1 MTLPSKGGGSFRRSA
16 PGRDFDFLIVGGGV
30 TGCVMASLLVN
41 RKLAAPGRVA
51 IVADGAQ
58 DPAAPAV
65 PDSEWD
71 LRVFALSRASQRL
84 LTICGAWQLLPAQ
97 KFHAYERMCVW
108 DALGGI
114 PRGGHPLGGIPRGGI
129 PLGGTSRAVTP
140 PAGISRGETLP
151 GHIARA
157 GEPAGAGVLRFDCA
171 ELGEPNLGY
180 IVEGRAL
187 QTACRRAAATAGA
200 VSIEAGIVNI
210 LVDAAQVRVGLSDDR
225 ELQCQLLIAADGADS
240 AARKLLGIDTA
251 GHSYHQEA
259 LVAHVR
265 TAIPHGNTAWQR
277 FLPGGPLAFL
287 PLPDGRSSIVW
298 STARPEARRLRAL
311 APAAFGAAL
320 ERASGEVLGACE
332 LTTPI
337 ASFPLRLQYALDYAR
352 PRAVLVGDAAHA
364 VHPLAGQGLNLGL
377 LDCAV
382 LAEVLGGDQRGPR
395 DAVAGGPACFG
406 EHKLLR
412 RYERRRKAE
421 NLLSA
426 TVFDSLE
433 RLFSNDSPLLA
444 RLRIAG
450 LTAVGRVPF
459 LKRELAARA
468 LGLSGD
474 VPAFLRS
481 GPG

>member
-1 MTLPSKGGGSFRRSA
+1 MTLPPRGAAHIRSGA
-16 PGRDFDFLIVGGGV
+16 QARDFDFLIIGGGI

-58 DPAAPAV
+58 PAAGAAGA
-65 PDSEWD
+65 DSDWD

-84 LTICGAWQLLPAQ
+84 LTICGAWQLLPTQ
-97 KFHAYERMCVW
+97 KYNAYERMCVW
-108 DALGGI
+108 DARGDTPRGDTPPGGT
-114 PRGGHPLGGIPRGGI
+114 PRGGTPRG
-129 PLGGTSRAVTP
+129 
-140 PAGISRGETLP
+140 
-151 GHIARA
+151 
-157 GEPAGAGVLRFDCA
+157 GEPAGSLSFDCA

-187 QTACRRAAATAGA
+187 QTACHRAATAAGA
-200 VSIEAGIVNI
+200 VFIDARILDIRVDEA
-210 LVDAAQVRVGLSDDR
+210 LVRVGLSDDR
-225 ELQCQLLIAADGADS
+225 VLQGQLLIAADGGDS

-251 GHSYHQEA
+251 GHAYHQDA

-265 TAIPHGNTAWQR
+265 TAIPHRNTAWQR
-277 FLPGGPLAFL
+277 FLPSGPLAFL

-298 STARPEARRLRAL
+298 STARREALRLRSLDA
-311 APAAFGAAL
+311 AAFSAEL

-332 LTTPI
+332 VTTPI
-337 ASFPLRLQYALDYAR
+337 ASFPLKLQYALNYAR

-382 LAEVLGGDQRGPR
+382 LAEVLGGDSR
-395 DAVAGGPACFG
+395 DQGGAVLFG

-412 RYERRRKAE
+412 RYERRRKSE
-421 NLLSA
+421 NVLAA
-426 TVFDSLE
+426 TVFDGLD
-433 RLFSNDSPLLA
+433 RLFSNDSAVLA
-444 RLRIAG
+444 RLRSAG
-450 LTAVGRVPF
+450 LGVVGRAPL
-459 LKRELAARA
+459 LKREFATRA

-474 VPAFLRS
+474 VPAFLRA
-481 GPG
+481 GPGQEPV